1 MFTNT
6 VKTDRLQQIKLFSG
20 LSKKDLQLISKASD
34 ELSVPAGTV
43 VVDQGQTGREA
54 LVLMDGTVT
63 VKRNDRKIASR
74 EAGTVIGELSLLDH
88 GPRTAT
94 VVCETDCTFLV
105 IDQPH
110 FRSIIEGSP
119 ALSLRLM
126 ASLASRIR
134 ELDSKYSG

>member
-6 VKTDRLQQIKLFSG
+6 AKIDRLQEIKLFSG
-20 LSKKDLQLISKASD
+20 LSKKDLQLISKGSD
-34 ELSVPAGTV
+34 ELSVAAGTV

-54 LVLMDGTVT
+54 LVLMSGTVT
-63 VKRNDRKIASR
+63 VKRNDRKIATR

-94 VVCETDCTFLV
+94 VICETDCTFLV

-110 FRSIIEGSP
+110 FRSMLESSP
-119 ALSLRLM
+119 ALSLRLL
-126 ASLASRIR
+126 AALASRLR
-134 ELDSKYSG
+134 ELDSKYQG